1 MTTQQQ
7 TPQTEQPQDLAFRV
21 GRIEGLIE
29 MVIEQQRV
37 HTEALAATNARI
49 DATNARIDR
58 LMQILIAAAVAF
70 SVGAIASVVTLVI
83 TPHRPPHPLTRDA
96 PAQAG
101 TPTPVPRYGA
111 ATPTV
116 KAHSRSVVLTT
127 FIQ

>member
-1 MTTQQQ
+1 
-7 TPQTEQPQDLAFRV
+7 
-21 GRIEGLIE
+21 

-83 TPHRPPHPLTRDA
+83 TLIALLTR
-96 PAQAG
+96 
-101 TPTPVPRYGA
+101 
-111 ATPTV
+111 
-116 KAHSRSVVLTT
+116 
-127 FIQ
+127 